1 MNDING
7 IHSKIVKLLSE
18 HENDNLYPFQS
29 KINFIIKVHPSS
41 TKRRYKITKIE
52 LENHL
57 DTDKEELEYPI
68 SELDEGIFD
77 FVTEQNEELK
87 SSNEY
92 PEEWNSFYMLKELIQ
107 FVENFHFKNNPAYPL
122 TNSYNIFYRGQNHNF
137 NLLPGIARSKQYDV
151 DRLAENFELIY
162 KDLCY
167 EYQELKYVPI
177 NLSTENDNSVGE
189 RVTQLALL
197 QHYGFP
203 TPLID
208 VTSSPFVGMFF
219 LAHEFSVDTSFMG
232 EIETPSLTIF
242 MAKKHIKN
250 SLFQRAEFNAVN
262 HRLKPQNGSFI
273 DYEMLSNKVNS
284 SSDHVFH
291 IVFQCDQ
298 EDVEEKD
305 LKNMYDCIRK
315 DIDCKLEEYHY
326 RYIDLFPDLENRAN
340 YIKNLYKPSQ
350 KNRFI
355 NISL

>member
-1 MNDING
+1 MDEATK
-7 IHSKIVKLLSE
+7 IHSNIVNSLSE
-18 HENDNLYPFQS
+18 HKDDNLYPFQS
-29 KINFIIKVHPSS
+29 NIKIIIKVHPSD

-57 DTDKEELEYPI
+57 IEDDEEAEYPI
-68 SELDEGIFD
+68 SELDQGIYG
-77 FVTEQNEELK
+77 FVIKQNEELQ

-107 FVENFHFKNNPAYPL
+107 FVENFKFKSNLVYPL

-151 DRLAENFELIY
+151 ERLAENFELIY

-177 NLSTENDNSVGE
+177 NLSTENDNLVGE

-219 LAHEFSVDTSFMG
+219 LAHEFNVDTSFMG

-242 MAKKHIKN
+242 MAKKHVKN
-250 SLFQRAEFNAVN
+250 SLFQRAEVNPVN

-273 DYEMLSNKVNS
+273 DYEMLSNEVKS
-284 SSDHVFH
+284 SSDHAFH

-298 EDVEEKD
+298 EGVEEKD

-326 RYIDLFPDLENRAN
+326 RYIDLFPELENRAD
-340 YIKNLYKPSQ
+340 YIKNIYKPKPKDQS
-350 KNRFI
+350 I
-355 NISL
+355 YE